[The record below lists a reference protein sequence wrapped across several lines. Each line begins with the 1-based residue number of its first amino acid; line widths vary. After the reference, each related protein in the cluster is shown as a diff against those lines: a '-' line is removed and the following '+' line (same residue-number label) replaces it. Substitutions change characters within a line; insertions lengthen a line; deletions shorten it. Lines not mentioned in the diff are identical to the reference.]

1 MTRDHFTSLVDQG
14 AFIENAQFSGNL
26 YGTTVKAVEDV
37 GELGRR
43 CILDIDAQVRLA
55 SSIPCI

>member
-1 MTRDHFTSLVDQG
+1 MTRDQFTSLVDQG

-43 CILDIDAQVRLA
+43 CILDIDAQVRQL
-55 SSIPCI
+55 S